1 MVIVSEE
8 GELRV
13 SIYSAFPIRES
24 LPVSNPGTTVCAR
37 IDTPHG
43 PLAV

>member
-13 SIYSAFPIRES
+13 SIYSAFPIRKS
-24 LPVSNPGTTVCAR
+24 LLYQILTQQFVHVL
-37 IDTPHG
+37 I
-43 PLAV
+43 LQMVL